1 VTADPGEIRAQARVR
16 HGRCTAPLTSFVGR
30 EREIADV
37 CRLLG
42 GTRLLT
48 LTGAGGCGKSRLA
61 IEVAA
66 RVLDDFP
73 DGVWVI
79 GLAALTDS
87 DLIPHTVASVL
98 GLPEQP
104 DRAPTGVLAEY
115 LSSRRVL
122 LILDN
127 CEHLAACADLADA
140 LLRAASGLRLVATSR
155 AGLGVPGERLW
166 RVPSLSVPAAGQ
178 VPSRGLIEYE
188 ATRLFLERA
197 AAVRSDFHVTD
208 GSAPAVAQVCR
219 RLDGIPL
226 AIELAAARVGALTVE
241 QIAARLD
248 DRFGLLTGGS
258 RTALPRHRTLR
269 ATMDWSYDLLPDR
282 ERTILNRLSIF
293 AGGWTL
299 EAAEAVCA
307 EDGIDSPAVLDALT
321 SLVDK
326 SLVNVEMP
334 ADAARYR
341 LLETIRQY
349 ARDRLDESGETDA
362 VRRRHRDYYLAL
374 AEAAAPNLRGP
385 DERAWLDRLELE
397 HDNLRA
403 ALQWSAAESGGIEKG
418 LRLAGALGEFWD
430 ARNYYTEGR
439 VWLRELFAADVPVA
453 PAVRLR
459 AVNAAASLAKHQGDL
474 DNFSQ
479 LVHELLALSQ
489 SQGDTW
495 GRAWACHY
503 LMHVADDQGDYPR
516 AAALIEEG
524 LGLAREIKDTFA
536 ATSLL
541 TCAGDLERGQ
551 HHYDRAAV
559 FLEEAL
565 RLSNEMGSA
574 RSKIAPLHNLGYAM
588 LRRGDEQG
596 AAGLFRE
603 GLTLAREVRMTRNII
618 CGIGAVAGTYIE
630 RAPDLAARLFG
641 AMEALRVTAGLHL
654 MSVDQAD
661 VSRNVAAVRDRL
673 GHDRFEAAWTAGEM
687 MTLEEAAD
695 AALAG
700 DAAAGRIARTP
711 GSTTAGSQPDGL
723 TPRER
728 EVASL
733 IAEGLSNREIASRLV
748 IAERTAEGHVQSI
761 FNKLGFKSRA
771 KIAAWAAKQNAGAT
785 PA

>member
-1 VTADPGEIRAQARVR
+1 MAGAPLGPNNLP
-16 HGRCTAPLTSFVGR
+16 APLTSFVGR

-37 CRLLG
+37 CRMLG

-73 DGVWVI
+73 DGVWVA

-87 DLIPHTVASVL
+87 SLIPHTVASVL

-104 DRAPTGVLAEY
+104 DRAPTGVLADY
-115 LSSRRVL
+115 LSSKRVL

-155 AGLGVPGERLW
+155 AGLGVPGETLW
-166 RVPSLSVPAAGQ
+166 RVPSLSLPAPGEL
-178 VPSRGLIEYE
+178 PSRGGLVEYE
-188 ATRLFLERA
+188 AIRLFIERA
-197 AAVRSDFHVTD
+197 AAVRPEFRVTD
-208 GSAPAVAQVCR
+208 GNAPAVAQVCR

-258 RTALPRHRTLR
+258 RTVLPRHRTLR
-269 ATMDWSYDLLPDR
+269 AAMDWSYDLLSEG
-282 ERTILNRLSIF
+282 ERTLLNRLSAF

-299 EAAEAVCA
+299 EAAETVCA
-307 EDGIDSPAVLDALT
+307 GDTGAPAVLDALT
-321 SLVDK
+321 SLVGK

-334 ADAARYR
+334 GSAARYR

-349 ARDRLDESGETDA
+349 ARDRLHETGETEA
-362 VRRRHRDYYLAL
+362 VRRRHRDFYLAL
-374 AEAAAPNLRGP
+374 AEAAGPNLRGP
-385 DERAWLDRLELE
+385 DELVWLDRLELE

-403 ALQWSAAESGGIEKG
+403 ALQWSTVESRDTEEG

-439 VWLRELFAADVPVA
+439 AWLRDLLAADA
-453 PAVRLR
+453 PGAPSVRIK
-459 AVNAAASLAKHQGDL
+459 AVNAAAGLAKHQGDL
-474 DNFSQ
+474 ANFSS
-479 LVHELLALSQ
+479 LAHELLALAQ
-489 SQGDTW
+489 SEGDKW
-495 GRAWACHY
+495 GGAWACHY
-503 LMHVADDQGDYPR
+503 LMHLADDEGDYPR
-516 AAALIEEG
+516 AAAFVEEG
-524 LGLAREIKDTFA
+524 LALAREINNTFA
-536 ATSLL
+536 AVSLL
-541 TCAGDLERGQ
+541 TCAGDLERG
-551 HHYDRAAV
+551 HEHYDRAAAV
-559 FLEEAL
+559 LEEAL
-565 RLSNEMGSA
+565 QLCDEMGSV

-588 LRRGDEQG
+588 LHRGDGER
-596 AAGLFRE
+596 AAALFRE
-603 GLTLAREVRMTRNII
+603 GLNLAREVRITRNII
-618 CGIGAVAGTYIE
+618 CCIGAVAGAHASD
-630 RAPDLAARLFG
+630 APAWAARLFG
-641 AMEALRVTAGLHL
+641 AMEALRAAARLHL

-661 VSRNVAAVRDRL
+661 VNRNIAAVRARL
-673 GHDRFEAAWTAGEM
+673 GHDAFEAAWTAGQA

-700 DAAAGRIARTP
+700 DAAAPGGRRN
-711 GSTTAGSQPDGL
+711 GL

-728 EVASL
+728 EVAAL
-733 IAEGLSNREIASRLV
+733 IAQGLTNREIAGRLV
-748 IAERTAEGHVQSI
+748 VTERTAEGHVQNI
-761 FNKLGFKSRA
+761 LNKLGFNSRTQ
-771 KIAAWAAKQNAGAT
+771 IAAWAVKQTADAAKA
-785 PA
+785 